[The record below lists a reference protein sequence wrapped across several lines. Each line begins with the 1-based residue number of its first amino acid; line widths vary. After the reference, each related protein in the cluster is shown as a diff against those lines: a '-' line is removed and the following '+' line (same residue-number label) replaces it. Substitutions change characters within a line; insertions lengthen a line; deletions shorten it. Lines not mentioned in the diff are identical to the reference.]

1 MKVRFGDK
9 FAVVY
14 PLLLL
19 TFYKIQAKCDDFEAR
34 LEESEEK
41 VVELQKLAD
50 QARSVTLCPHCG
62 E

>member
-9 FAVVY
+9 FAAVY

-50 QARSVTLCPHCG
+50 QARSVT
-62 E
+62 

>member
-1 MKVRFGDK
+1 MKVRVGGK
-9 FAVVY
+9 FALVF

-19 TFYKIQAKCDDFEAR
+19 TSYEIQAKCDDFEAR

-50 QARSVTLCPHCG
+50 QARSVT
-62 E
+62 

>member
-9 FAVVY
+9 FAVVF

-19 TFYKIQAKCDDFEAR
+19 TYKFRAKCDDFEAR

-50 QARSVTLCPHCG
+50 QARSVT
-62 E
+62 

>member
-9 FAVVY
+9 FAVVF
-14 PLLLL
+14 PLLL
-19 TFYKIQAKCDDFEAR
+19 FQNKIQAKCDDFEAR